1 MSGQRSVLV
10 VEAESAE
17 LANIVTLLQAAG
29 YRVSA
34 ASGFDEAKQLLAGAP
49 PDLLI
54 TGLRLG
60 SYNGLHLVLR
70 SRVEHP
76 AMAAIV
82 TSRYRDAVLEAEA
95 QRQNADFVVRP
106 LDDIAFLQTVSRA
119 LGTASPVGADGTGAP
134 ITTAFS

>member
-10 VEAESAE
+10 VEADSAE
-17 LANIVTLLQAAG
+17 LANTVALLQTAG

-34 ASGFDEAKQLLAGAP
+34 ASGFDEAKQQLAMAP

-60 SYNGLHLVLR
+60 PYNGLHLILR

-76 AMAAIV
+76 RMGAIV

-95 QRQNADFVVRP
+95 QRQNADFLLRP
-106 LDDIAFLQTVSRA
+106 LDDIAFLQAVSRS
-119 LGTASPVGADGTGAP
+119 LGTTGPVSPDGTGAP
-134 ITTAFS
+134 IPSALL